1 MDYELIV
8 NQKQQRFE
16 YHFEN
21 GNLAYVDYRIK
32 DNVYYLPYSFVS
44 PEMSGKG
51 IGGRLVMNVF
61 DYIRTLDKKAV
72 DTALFSRRVIALT
85 IALFRKVFF

>member
-72 DTALFSRRVIALT
+72 AQCGFVH
-85 IALFRKVFF
+85 KVLMREEFEDIRA

>member
-1 MDYELIV
+1 MHTLNI
-8 NQKQQRFE
+8 NTKQQRFE

-32 DNVYYLPYSFVS
+32 ENVYYLPYSFVS

-51 IGGRLVMNVF
+51 IGGRLVIDVLR
-61 DYIRTLDKKAV
+61 YIRAEKM
-72 DTALFSRRVIALT
+72 TAIAECGF
-85 IALFRKVFF
+85 IHKVLMKDEFKDIRA